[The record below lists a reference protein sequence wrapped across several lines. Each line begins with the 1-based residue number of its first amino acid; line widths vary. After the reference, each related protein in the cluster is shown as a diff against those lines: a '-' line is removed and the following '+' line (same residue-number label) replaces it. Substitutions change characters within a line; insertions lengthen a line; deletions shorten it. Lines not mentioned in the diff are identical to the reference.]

1 MKTTTQLAA
10 VSLAVLG
17 FALAGAVS
25 AHPGYGMG
33 PGAGMGPGTGA
44 GPCMGA
50 GPGAGPGMGMGMGPG
65 MHGRGPGA
73 ADAAA
78 VGARFDALKA
88 EIKITAAQEAAWQ
101 AYVTVVQQQVE
112 QRQALRTQMQ
122 AQMHD
127 PQAAATVDRAAHYE
141 AMSKVRE
148 THLAARQAAL
158 NDLFAVLSPEQKAL
172 AEQRLAPGAGH
183 RMAMRGWGR

>member
-1 MKTTTQLAA
+1 MKTTTRFAA

-17 FALAGAVS
+17 LALAGAAS

-33 PGAGMGPGTGA
+33 PDAGMGPGAGA
-44 GPCMGA
+44 GPCMA
-50 GPGAGPGMGMGMGPG
+50 AGPGMGAGMY
-65 MHGRGPGA
+65 GRGPGA
-73 ADAAA
+73 ADAAT

-88 EIKITAAQEAAWQ
+88 EIRITPAQESAWQ
-101 AYVTVVQQQVE
+101 AYVTVVQQQVG

-127 PQAAATVDRAAHYE
+127 PQAAATVDRAAFHE
-141 AMSKVRE
+141 AMWKLRE
-148 THLAARQAAL
+148 QHWTERDAAL
-158 NDLFAVLSPEQKAL
+158 KGLYAVLTPEQKTL
-172 AEQRLAPGAGH
+172 AEQRLVYGPGH

>member
-10 VSLAVLG
+10 VSLAVLS

-33 PGAGMGPGTGA
+33 AGAGMGPGAGA

-50 GPGAGPGMGMGMGPG
+50 GPATGPGMGMGMGPG
-65 MHGRGPGA
+65 MVGRGP
-73 ADAAA
+73 DAAT

-101 AYVTVVQQQVE
+101 AYVTVVQQQAE

-122 AQMHD
+122 AQMQD
-127 PQAAATVDRAAHYE
+127 PQAAATVDRAAQYE
-141 AMSKVRE
+141 AMSKLRE

-158 NDLFAVLSPEQKAL
+158 NDLVAVLTPEQKAV
-172 AEQRLAPGAGH
+172 AEQRLAAGPGH